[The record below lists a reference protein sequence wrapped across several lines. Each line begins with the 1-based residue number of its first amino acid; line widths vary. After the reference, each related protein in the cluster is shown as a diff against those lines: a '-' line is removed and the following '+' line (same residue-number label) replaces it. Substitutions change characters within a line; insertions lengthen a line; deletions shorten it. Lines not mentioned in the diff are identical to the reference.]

1 MTSVRVI
8 APHLFSKKPFS
19 RRRRRLPLSP
29 LNQSHMPPTGNDSDP
44 QLSDDTRSRQY
55 AEDDAERALVKRIR
69 KNSHGDEVLRRVS
82 GKTDTSDS
90 GSSLCAWHYT

>member
-1 MTSVRVI
+1 MSI
-8 APHLFSKKPFS
+8 
-19 RRRRRLPLSP
+19 
-29 LNQSHMPPTGNDSDP
+29 TGNDSDP

-69 KNSHGDEVLRRVS
+69 KDNHGDEVLRRVS

-90 GSSLCAWHYT
+90 GSSLCAWHYTHSFYGNLMYSLFSQ